1 MMRDGLESCE
11 GVQSEAGGG
20 QGAGEADVMFARS
33 GHVARNRSAFYLTCG
48 NCINENLIS

>member
-11 GVQSEAGGG
+11 GVRCGAGGEAE
-20 QGAGEADVMFARS
+20 GAEADVMFARS